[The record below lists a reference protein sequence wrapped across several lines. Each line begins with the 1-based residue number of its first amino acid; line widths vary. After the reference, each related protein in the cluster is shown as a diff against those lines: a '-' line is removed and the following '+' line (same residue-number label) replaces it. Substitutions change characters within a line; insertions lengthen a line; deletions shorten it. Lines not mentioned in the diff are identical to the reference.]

1 MGRYEEIFTPAC
13 LEAVF
18 PSGERTSA
26 FFDALFGDAE
36 EGAYDIRLSFQ
47 RAREEAPEQLVFF
60 FELHQRNGMCLACN
74 LTHGLPQ
81 VFRRHP
87 VIALNALCA
96 ELAERAGW
104 KDAEWTW
111 ELGSTEEVSNK
122 LHVIPLTL
130 KR

>member
-1 MGRYEEIFTPAC
+1 MIF
-13 LEAVF
+13 V
-18 PSGERTSA
+18 SA
-26 FFDALFGDAE
+26 FSVPAK
-36 EGAYDIRLSFQ
+36 RPRSSLSFSS
-47 RAREEAPEQLVFF
+47 
-60 FELHQRNGMCLACN
+60 MCLACN

-96 ELAERAGW
+96 DLAERAGW
-104 KDAEWTW
+104 KDGEWTW

>member
-60 FELHQRNGMCLACN
+60 FELHQRNGM
-74 LTHGLPQ
+74 
-81 VFRRHP
+81 
-87 VIALNALCA
+87 
-96 ELAERAGW
+96 AERAGW
-104 KDAEWTW
+104 KDGEWTW

>member
-1 MGRYEEIFTPAC
+1 MLYFPLLQLLPQPVLIPA
-13 LEAVF
+13 
-18 PSGERTSA
+18 
-26 FFDALFGDAE
+26 
-36 EGAYDIRLSFQ
+36 
-47 RAREEAPEQLVFF
+47 
-60 FELHQRNGMCLACN
+60 
-74 LTHGLPQ
+74 GLPQ

-96 ELAERAGW
+96 DLAERAGW
-104 KDAEWTW
+104 KDGEWTW